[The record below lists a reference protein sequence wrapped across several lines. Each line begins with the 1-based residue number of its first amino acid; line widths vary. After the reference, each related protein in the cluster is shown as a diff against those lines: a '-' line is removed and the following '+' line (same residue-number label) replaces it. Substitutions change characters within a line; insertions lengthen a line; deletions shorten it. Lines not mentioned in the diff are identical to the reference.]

1 MLHARKVNCV
11 HNSKERKIRQHSCT
25 SIIEITQVNSN
36 NIWRHAGTWILQR
49 NVPANVKGW
58 DMLCIQ
64 SCFKWP
70 RPFWTSVFICELVL
84 LDIVHA
90 DYCIKYFPFSLL
102 ILKKKKS
109 FKNQSY
115 LFSSYLFSECSLLNF
130 SVLIYVN
137 FFFHYKIKCHPNHKN
152 IIHYLGGNPST

>member
-25 SIIEITQVNSN
+25 SIIEITQVNSS

-64 SCFKWP
+64 SCLKWP

-102 ILKKKKS
+102 ILKKKEFQKPILPVFFIS
-109 FKNQSY
+109 LQWMLMTEF
-115 LFSSYLFSECSLLNF
+115 FSAHLC
-130 SVLIYVN
+130 
-137 FFFHYKIKCHPNHKN
+137 
-152 IIHYLGGNPST
+152 